1 MQIKYKN
8 ESVKKLC
15 ATEKAA
21 KKFFNDMK
29 YYKHLKATINY
40 IEQAVTLS
48 DVAAF
53 QPFHFHSTDFYIEN
67 SFGLDIAGRKS
78 KYRLIVIPIDDSWN
92 IVINDDLFFRKCKEV
107 HILKIEE
114 VSNHYE
120 Q

>member
-78 KYRLIVIPIDDSWN
+78 KYRLIVIPIDDS
-92 IVINDDLFFRKCKEV
+92 
-107 HILKIEE
+107 
-114 VSNHYE
+114 
-120 Q
+120 